1 MRRSLHTC
9 RTAGRYWTPSPR
21 SRPSHSRRACTRW
34 RRRALNELNGLNPSA
49 FDILSAV
56 GQQLATTG
64 EHVIADVHMDKIRL
78 MLARLRDIEALQ
90 AAVQSAYGN
99 CNLHELHHLR
109 VPHAV
114 DIAGCAIS
122 WSEAFIDD
130 GVPVAHGDAVATTTR
145 AAAPSAFDILSA
157 VGQQL
162 ATTGEHVIA
171 DVHMDKIRLMLARMR
186 DIEALQAAVQSAYGN
201 CNLHEL
207 HHLRV
212 PHAVDIAG
220 SAISWSEAFIAD
232 RADAEDYLPQPADA
246 EALPL
251 DDLLDVIL
259 DDEDC
264 VP

>member
-21 SRPSHSRRACTRW
+21 SRPSHSRRACTRC
-34 RRRALNELNGLNPSA
+34 RRRALNELNGINPSA

-99 CNLHELHHLR
+99 CNLRELHHLR

-114 DIAGCAIS
+114 DIAGC
-122 WSEAFIDD
+122 
-130 GVPVAHGDAVATTTR
+130 
-145 AAAPSAFDILSA
+145 
-157 VGQQL
+157 
-162 ATTGEHVIA
+162 
-171 DVHMDKIRLMLARMR
+171 
-186 DIEALQAAVQSAYGN
+186 
-201 CNLHEL
+201 
-207 HHLRV
+207 
-212 PHAVDIAG
+212 
-220 SAISWSEAFIAD
+220 AISWSEAFIAD

-246 EALPL
+246 EALPF

>member
-1 MRRSLHTC
+1 MGQGPGEGGETAQQERSRARMRRCAKNNASRGSARPNLSLV
-9 RTAGRYWTPSPR
+9 RTIG
-21 SRPSHSRRACTRW
+21 
-34 RRRALNELNGLNPSA
+34 
-49 FDILSAV
+49 
-56 GQQLATTG
+56 
-64 EHVIADVHMDKIRL
+64 M
-78 MLARLRDIEALQ
+78 RDIEARQ

-99 CNLHELHHLR
+99 CNLR
-109 VPHAV
+109 
-114 DIAGCAIS
+114 
-122 WSEAFIDD
+122 
-130 GVPVAHGDAVATTTR
+130 
-145 AAAPSAFDILSA
+145 
-157 VGQQL
+157 
-162 ATTGEHVIA
+162 
-171 DVHMDKIRLMLARMR
+171 
-186 DIEALQAAVQSAYGN
+186 
-201 CNLHEL
+201 EL